1 MTSTILH
8 LKHAPATFR
17 PARLLADETR
27 VLDWFDSLCD
37 DDRRRACSVAEI
49 RAATGIPATR
59 LQIVLFR
66 LGWRRTRAYPF
77 GIFLY
82 QGPFQKWRRREL
94 EDIDTIIGGSQ
105 S

>member
-1 MTSTILH
+1 V
-8 LKHAPATFR
+8 
-17 PARLLADETR
+17 DEAR

-37 DDRRRACSVAEI
+37 DDRRRPYSIAEI
-49 RAATGIPATR
+49 RAAMGIPATR

-66 LGWRRTRAYPF
+66 LGWRRTRANPF

-82 QGPFQKWRRREL
+82 LGPFHKWRRREL
-94 EDIDTIIGGSQ
+94 EDIDTIIQGSQ